1 MRQVAIV
8 LAVATAL
15 ILPRSARGDDPAPHP
30 VFEVGPPTPA
40 EQAYQEIDHDKRDFA
55 LAVLADTHGKY
66 IAAMIEFEAAS
77 RTEDTAWMECTSHT
91 ASGLDALLEVA
102 REAEIELREALA
114 GGDAAAADHQMTRLH
129 IAGKRAGE
137 ATAASCEDV
146 APAPPGRREEP
157 ADPPESVFVLEGR
170 PWYVRHPLAATG
182 LDVAGAGISGP
193 GQRSP
198 ASFSLGPHATLAP
211 GLALSTVVDSNVTL
225 SSADPR
231 RDLRLSLL
239 PHARL
244 AVDTAAVYFGV
255 EGEYA
260 LDKVAGAAQ
269 GDGAS
274 HGGAGL
280 DRLSDGHLGVDLVT
294 TPGEP
299 VSFVLGNHLVHRT
312 ELAEAAGVGPAAA
325 ASIFRL
331 GMLTNHSRLGADV
344 RPTTAL
350 TLSGWVQA
358 DLGRHSLASVVDGT
372 ASQAQLHSQYLDLH
386 GGFATFLRF
395 FPHTRLRAD
404 ASLGRLS
411 WSPSAQVAHREAQHW
426 QVRGGLEGDLS
437 RKVGIRALAGYGALD
452 AAGTEEGDVQGT
464 RGIVCDVWLAWRPH
478 PTQQFQA
485 GVVRDAGPVH
495 LGDHLLTSSAVVR
508 YQGLVAGQLLPSVEV
523 AYSRH
528 EIRGDDPRDDHEV
541 RGRAALALA
550 PDDRFRVGLHYDVRA
565 LVATNSGAPFT
576 DHRVGLTLELGAPGA
591 NLPWLPSLPRN
602 L

>member
-1 MRQVAIV
+1 MRQVAIA

-15 ILPRSARGDDPAPHP
+15 ILPRTASGDEPAPQP
-30 VFEVGPPTPA
+30 AFEVGPAAPA
-40 EQAYQEIDHDKRDFA
+40 EGAYREIDHDKRDFA
-55 LAVLADTHGKY
+55 LAVLADIHGRY

-77 RTEDTAWMECTSHT
+77 RTEDTTWMECASHT

-114 GGDAAAADHQMTRLH
+114 GGDGADADHQMTRLH
-129 IAGKRAGE
+129 ITGKRAGE
-137 ATAASCEDV
+137 ASAESCEDV
-146 APAPPGRREEP
+146 VPAPPGRRDEAVE
-157 ADPPESVFVLEGR
+157 PPEPVFVLEGG

-182 LDVAGAGISGP
+182 LGVHGAGISGP

-198 ASFSLGPHATLAP
+198 ASFALGSHASVAP
-211 GLALSTVVDSNVTL
+211 GLALSTVADSNVTL
-225 SSADPR
+225 SSSAPR
-231 RDLRLSLL
+231 RDLRLTLL

-244 AVDTAAVYFGV
+244 AVDTPAVYFGV

-269 GDGAS
+269 GDAGS
-274 HGGAGL
+274 GAGL
-280 DRLSDGHLGVDLVT
+280 DRLTDGHLGIDLVT
-294 TPGEP
+294 TPAEP
-299 VSFVLGNHLVHRT
+299 VSFVLGNHLIHRT
-312 ELAEAAGVGPAAA
+312 ELAEVAGAGPGAT
-325 ASIFRL
+325 ASIFRM
-331 GMLTNHSRLGADV
+331 GMLTNHARLGADV

-350 TLSGWVQA
+350 TLSGWAQA
-358 DLGRHSLASVVDGT
+358 YLGRHSLASVVDGET
-372 ASQAQLHSQYLDLH
+372 GQAQLHSQYVDLR
-386 GGFATFLRF
+386 GGFAAYLRF

-411 WSPSAQVAHREAQHW
+411 WSPTAQVAHREAQHW

-437 RKVGIRALAGYGALD
+437 RKVGVRALAGYGALD
-452 AAGTEEGDVQGT
+452 AAGTEDGDVEGI
-464 RGIVCDVWLAWRPH
+464 RGIVCDVWLTWRPH
-478 PTQQFQA
+478 PTQQVQA

-495 LGDHLLTSSAVVR
+495 LGDHLLTSSAVAR

-528 EIRGDDPRDDHEV
+528 EIRGGDPRDDHEV

-565 LVATNSGAPFT
+565 LVATSAGAPFT

-591 NLPWLPSLPRN
+591 DLPWLPSLPRN